1 MITAVWPRVLV
12 QTGTD
17 WTGKNTRKAGNG
29 PRPLV
34 VARPRGS
41 RRLAWLAFHAAGPVK
56 PDAVK
61 TRVLG
66 RERVRDHDDILAP
79 LRGLGTPRAALLGR
93 KRVRVCAFRYVRLG
107 QPELLRDCRKRSL
120 GHHGAVA
127 SQRLARHSADCG
139 RLPFRVRP
147 RARG

>member
-34 VARPRGS
+34 VAQPRGS

-66 RERVRDHDDILAP
+66 RERVRD
-79 LRGLGTPRAALLGR
+79 R
-93 KRVRVCAFRYVRLG
+93 AFRYVRLG

-139 RLPFRVRP
+139 RLPFRV
-147 RARG
+147 